1 MSNLNH
7 VVTNPPR
14 THAIEY
20 GLFISISAV
29 IAIAILDA
37 TGGSV
42 VNLYSLVT
50 DALLAVTAV

>member
-20 GLFISISAV
+20 GLFTSIAAV
-29 IAIAILDA
+29 IMIAILDA
-37 TGGSV
+37 AGGSIV
-42 VNLYSLVT
+42 SLFTQVT
-50 DALLAVTAV
+50 DALVAVV

>member
-1 MSNLNH
+1 MSNMNR

-29 IAIAILDA
+29 IAVAILDTA
-37 TGGSV
+37 GGSV
-42 VNLYSLVT
+42 LSMYTLVS
-50 DALLAVTAV
+50 DALVAVATD

>member
-1 MSNLNH
+1 MSSLNP

-20 GLFISISAV
+20 GLFISIAAAIMIAV
-29 IAIAILDA
+29 LDA

-42 VNLYSLVT
+42 LSLYAMVT
-50 DALLAVTAV
+50 DALVSAAAV

>member
-1 MSNLNH
+1 MSNMNR

-29 IAIAILDA
+29 IAVAILDTA
-37 TGGSV
+37 GGSV
-42 VNLYSLVT
+42 LSMYAMVA
-50 DALLAVTAV
+50 DALVAVAAG

>member
-1 MSNLNH
+1 MSNMNR

-29 IAIAILDA
+29 IAVAILDTA
-37 TGGSV
+37 GGSV
-42 VNLYSLVT
+42 LSMYTLVS
-50 DALLAVTAV
+50 DALVAVATG